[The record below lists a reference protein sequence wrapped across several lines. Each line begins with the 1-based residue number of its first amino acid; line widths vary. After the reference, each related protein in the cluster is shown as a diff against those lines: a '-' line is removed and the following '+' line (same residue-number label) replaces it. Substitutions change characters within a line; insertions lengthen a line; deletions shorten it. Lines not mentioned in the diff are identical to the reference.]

1 MGPKKPVTLPLAGS
15 KSTPPPQSFT
25 DFHRKE
31 QQARA
36 VAARS
41 KQLPVRLLAVV
52 GRKAEKAQPLLL
64 QTSRTT
70 LPLVRVNFSQP
81 CHEISPISDTSICGL
96 VCRDICGS
104 FSGDGC
110 AELGA
115 GAPTQSKRG
124 RRTVHRTRRPASAG
138 KHRRTLQEYQIK
150 TCRK

>member
-1 MGPKKPVTLPLAGS
+1 MSPKKPVTLPLAGS

-31 QQARA
+31 QQEPWRRGASSCPR
-36 VAARS
+36 
-41 KQLPVRLLAVV
+41 
-52 GRKAEKAQPLLL
+52 GKAEKAQPLLL

-81 CHEISPISDTSICGL
+81 CHEIGPISDTSICGL
-96 VCRDICGS
+96 VCRAICGS

-115 GAPTQSKRG
+115 GAPSPREGGALCIGQDDPPLQVNRAGPYRNIKSKR
-124 RRTVHRTRRPASAG
+124 VESESV
-138 KHRRTLQEYQIK
+138 KIWY
-150 TCRK
+150 